1 MDKFV
6 LITALEYKR
15 AMNNFGGNFSFPKAD
30 SIVDTYPYRTFNAF
44 INKCKSSKFNE
55 SQILEI
61 IKIIVRHMHK
71 NRLIKKG
78 IGVLSSP
85 DIVDICIEELKN
97 QLSRQDNIIKS
108 INNSNEYFQKIQGNK
123 INFLLNKTKKGG
135 FSNII
140 MLRNKNL
147 INDQFICLSKT
158 CIEAYKK
165 LDESDRQMLLSPK
178 EYLILKMKIINIV
191 GIDDIKKILGTD
203 FNG

>member
-1 MDKFV
+1 
-6 LITALEYKR
+6 
-15 AMNNFGGNFSFPKAD
+15 
-30 SIVDTYPYRTFNAF
+30 
-44 INKCKSSKFNE
+44 
-55 SQILEI
+55 
-61 IKIIVRHMHK
+61 
-71 NRLIKKG
+71 
-78 IGVLSSP
+78 
-85 DIVDICIEELKN
+85 
-97 QLSRQDNIIKS
+97 
-108 INNSNEYFQKIQGNK
+108 
-123 INFLLNKTKKGG
+123 
-135 FSNII
+135 